1 MTRYWIKIIVG
12 ALLVFAA
19 GMAVWFGVRK
29 GVTTVHTVLETSNP
43 INIPLKFVTFRVD
56 GVALGRLEQLKML
69 RTTPKAISSVEVT
82 VRVDS
87 AAAAERL
94 RQCTMRIDDLNH
106 IDEHTTFVCVAAES
120 PADSGAFMPFGTVSI
135 AGTDIVMPLY
145 LPAASVRDLQ
155 HQGFRAADSIAP
167 PSPPELPAVPAQKAP
182 VAVP

>member
-1 MTRYWIKIIVG
+1 MTRYWIKIILG

-56 GVALGRLEQLKML
+56 GVALGRLQQLKML
-69 RTTPKAISSVEVT
+69 RTAPKAISSVEMT

-94 RQCTMRIDDLNH
+94 RHCSMRIDDLDH
-106 IDEHTTFVCVAAES
+106 IDEHTTFVCVTADS
-120 PADSGAFMPFGTVSI
+120 PADSGAFEPFGTVAI
-135 AGTDIVMPLY
+135 QGTDIVMPLF
-145 LPAASVRDLQ
+145 LPTASVRDLQ
-155 HQGFRAADSIAP
+155 HQGFSGADSMAP
-167 PSPPELPAVPAQKAP
+167 PMPPEIPEVPAPK
-182 VAVP
+182 VTVPSP